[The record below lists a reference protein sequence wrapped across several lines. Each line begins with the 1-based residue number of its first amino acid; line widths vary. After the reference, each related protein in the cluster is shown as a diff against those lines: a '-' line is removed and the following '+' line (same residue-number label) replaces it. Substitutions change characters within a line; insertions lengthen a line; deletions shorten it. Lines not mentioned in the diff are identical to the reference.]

1 MGTLVSIVNVSS
13 QLLNHISRSSYVA
26 KTTVKTLCEGNA
38 AHSDYGTRGKA
49 HPNRTTKSD
58 SNKWKTGSRY
68 RDNKKV
74 LQCHFFFVGLLLW
87 MPSPYSPK
95 NSTCKPLYTFTNK
108 YTYYH
113 LELHRTAGS
122 HANQCERLGLVAVGI
137 HNAHDRGPDHEQ
149 GVQYIHLGDLTL
161 ANLPLCAVDLG
172 TLLNHE

>member
-1 MGTLVSIVNVSS
+1 MQHTLIMGLGVK
-13 QLLNHISRSSYVA
+13 HIP
-26 KTTVKTLCEGNA
+26 TTTN
-38 AHSDYGTRGKA
+38 
-49 HPNRTTKSD
+49 SD

-95 NSTCKPLYTFTNK
+95 HSTCKPLYTFTNK

-122 HANQCERLGLVAVGI
+122 HANQWERLELVTVGT
-137 HNAHDRGPDHEQ
+137 HNAHDRRPDHEQ
-149 GVQYIHLGDLTL
+149 GVQYIHLGDSTL
-161 ANLPLCAVDLG
+161 ANLQLCAVDLG
-172 TLLNHE
+172 TLINHK